1 VVVLVEF
8 EAADGA
14 AVAQTHNL
22 ASGDTITIAGSNVR
36 RGPTGIHARIEIL
49 HNDLRLGFSVFNVE
63 RHEDRVKLANAAAK
77 RLNGAGGQWS
87 DADMRQALDDF
98 AAGLWDAWIGAGVA
112 TPLSGGSEITPL
124 EFLLEPYIVA
134 DGGTILYGPG
144 GAGKTY
150 LALIMARCVELG
162 LDFLGPVR
170 RTKPLFVQLE
180 RGPKSSARRIQL
192 TNRALGLPPELPML
206 TLCRRGAS
214 LADVVDIIRHHVRQD
229 GVGLVIVDS
238 ISRAGAGA
246 LVEDR
251 TANAITDALNA
262 CAPAWLATAHT
273 SHEGKSDAGRAHIFG
288 SVHFENAA
296 DVTVQLTSQPKGGHT
311 LGVGLQIVKAND
323 VAPRDMQ
330 TLALAFDPAVG
341 LTDIRVASSGEFA
354 ELHAG
359 RRRPLTDRL
368 RELLMTQGAMS
379 PSAAADALGAA
390 RSKVS
395 EILNKGGEFV
405 FVRQEGRE
413 RLYGVQTRLE
423 T

>member
-1 VVVLVEF
+1 MTDDALVTRE
-8 EAADGA
+8 
-14 AVAQTHNL
+14 HPL
-22 ASGDTITIAGSNVR
+22 PSGDRIIIAGSNVR
-36 RGPTGIHARIEIL
+36 RGPTGVHARIEIL

-124 EFLLEPYIVA
+124 EFLLEPYLIA

-150 LALIMARCVELG
+150 IALIMARCVELG
-162 LDFLGPVR
+162 LDVLGPVR

-180 RGPKSSARRIQL
+180 RGPKSTGRRIQL

-206 TLCRRGAS
+206 TLCRRGSS
-214 LADVVDIIRHHVRQD
+214 LADIVDVIRRHVRED

-238 ISRAGAGA
+238 ISRSGAGA
-246 LVEDR
+246 LVDDR
-251 TANAITDALNA
+251 PANAIMDALNA
-262 CAPAWLATAHT
+262 AAPAWLATAHT
-273 SHEGKSDAGRAHIFG
+273 SHEGKANADRAHIFG
-288 SVHFENAA
+288 SIMFENAA
-296 DVTVQLTSQPKGGHT
+296 DVTVQLTSQPAGGNT
-311 LGVGLQIVKAND
+311 LGCGLQIVKAND
-323 VAPRDMQ
+323 VSPRDMQ
-330 TLALAFDPAVG
+330 QLALIFDPAVG
-341 LTDIRVASSGEFA
+341 LSDIRTARPDEFV
-354 ELHAG
+354 ELQAG

-379 PSAAADALGAA
+379 PSAAADALGATRA
-390 RSKVS
+390 KVS
-395 EILNKGGEFV
+395 GILNKGGEFV
-405 FVRQEGRE
+405 FVRQDGRE